1 MFSEIPAKAH
11 MSDKSIIHEYVSPDI
26 SAIGPWAYS
35 GCSNMT
41 DIRLPAGC
49 DVANTAFKGCD
60 ELAYIYLYRKDDPD
74 YVNHINISPYLLAL
88 MIKAWPK
95 ETSGLIRI
103 ASETQTFLR
112 EFDDRMTHYMLEP
125 DETGFVPFLAG
136 GEEDYDDNDEALRR
150 FAGSVL
156 RRKIL
161 MIYERL
167 FISRSDS
174 EATSVPDDIYSEYLG
189 FLRSNNPV
197 PAFSV
202 LTESKVRRSEFAG
215 LYFDLELNKEVSNEE
230 LLKLASSDT
239 SLRARILVNTS
250 GPGHDLNSYD
260 L

>member
-26 SAIGPWAYS
+26 LSIGPWAYS

-41 DIRLPAGC
+41 DIRLTAGC

-60 ELAYIYLYRKDDPD
+60 ELEYIYLYRKDDPD

-103 ASETQTFLR
+103 ASDNETFLR

-136 GEEDYDDNDEALRR
+136 GEE
-150 FAGSVL
+150 
-156 RRKIL
+156 
-161 MIYERL
+161 
-167 FISRSDS
+167 
-174 EATSVPDDIYSEYLG
+174 
-189 FLRSNNPV
+189 
-197 PAFSV
+197 
-202 LTESKVRRSEFAG
+202 
-215 LYFDLELNKEVSNEE
+215 
-230 LLKLASSDT
+230 
-239 SLRARILVNTS
+239 
-250 GPGHDLNSYD
+250 
-260 L
+260 